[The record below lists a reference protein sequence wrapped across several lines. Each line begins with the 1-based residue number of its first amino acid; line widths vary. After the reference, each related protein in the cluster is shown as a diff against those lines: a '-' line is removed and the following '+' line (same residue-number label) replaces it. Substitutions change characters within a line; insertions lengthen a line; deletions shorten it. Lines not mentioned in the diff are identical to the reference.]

1 MSIALRQVDGATTTA
16 AGTLVV
22 PVPAG
27 TVGGDVLVIGVHVG
41 LSASMPSTPS
51 GLTFISGATAGPS
64 FGSWYRICDGT
75 EPASYSFTVA
85 AASSATSRSYS
96 GVDNTTPINAQ
107 ATPNRTAA
115 SATATA
121 SSITSTVNGCV
132 LVWMSGVT
140 ANNPTLT
147 NPASYANQDLKDSA
161 TGSAASGSCDLAQG
175 TAGATGTVAG
185 TWSIAGN
192 NYAQLIALA
201 PAAAPAGGVPPHQ
214 LDVAG
219 PLKISV

>member
-1 MSIALRQVDGATTTA
+1 MAIALRASSGATTTA
-16 AGTLVV
+16 SGTLAV

-27 TVGGDVLVIGVHVG
+27 TVAGDVLVIGVHVG
-41 LSASMPSTPS
+41 LSASVPANPA
-51 GLTFISGATAGPS
+51 GLTFISGASGGPS

-85 AASSATSRSYS
+85 AASSGTSRTYS

-107 ATPNRTAA
+107 ATPNRSAA
-115 SATATA
+115 LATATA

-132 LVWMSGVT
+132 LVWFSGIT

-147 NPASYANQDLKDSA
+147 NPTGFANQQLNDSA
-161 TGSAASGSCDLAQG
+161 TGSASSGSCDKAQG
-175 TAGATGTVAG
+175 TAGATGTVQG

-192 NYAQLIALA
+192 NYAQVIALA
-201 PAAAPAGGVPPHQ
+201 PSAAVGSGLPPHR
-214 LDVAG
+214 LRVG
-219 PLKISV
+219 TGIHV